1 MTELFP
7 LSSVAE
13 GASAVIVKVGGKGKF
28 RRRLLEMG
36 FVPGTEITVVKCA
49 PLHDP
54 WEYRLK
60 GSHVSLRR
68 SEARE
73 IIVEKK

>member
-1 MTELFP
+1 
-7 LSSVAE
+7 
-13 GASAVIVKVGGKGKF
+13 
-28 RRRLLEMG
+28 MG